1 MSMKISREYASDV
14 QRKRSANSPWRKQ
27 TMVMTNKAVAKR
39 KKVEQTPPNI
49 SAGISGM
56 LGIRMKKL

>member
-1 MSMKISREYASDV
+1 MKNSREYASDV

-39 KKVEQTPPNI
+39 KKVEQTP
-49 SAGISGM
+49 AGTPRPD
-56 LGIRMKKL
+56 LD